1 MAETNYISPKININD
16 KHSKVYI
23 ITHKITQKKLIVKI
37 FESKRFIFYQ
47 HEKEILDYINI
58 NKQNFEHKNNFF
70 IMYKEIN
77 YNSNMFKIPTEIKE
91 NNLSFLF
98 YDYLSKL
105 SLFDYINNSKEKIKE
120 IHAKYLCI
128 ELLFLIKN
136 LHKINICQNNINIS
150 NIMFDDNFDPKIIHY
165 SESKFINNDNNLIIK
180 DIYDIGK
187 TLAKIVTKGIFQS
200 IGYSTKKKSYE
211 IFSIYQKQPLAD
223 SLFWELIKNKN
234 IDISKQ
240 FLEFFYLI
248 INAKKDKK
256 FLNVDELFNNEW
268 LFEIKNN
275 LILYQNNFKNDF
287 EQMYKIIIENKEID
301 NMFTIDLDKILDN
314 EPKIKHISL
323 FEEEIIKSSLC
334 QDDYLS
340 GDQLSMEENI
350 NMANI
355 YSKNNNN
362 IINNNYNQI
371 NNNVINQNF
380 NNNMAYNVFNQMN
393 NNMYNRNL
401 NYNPMNN
408 NSNNYNSNHNN
419 FNNNSF
425 DRWNSNINNNN
436 FTNTFNQMNNIS
448 YNKNSNNN
456 SFNQWNSNINNNNLN
471 NTFNQIN
478 NNSNDNNF
486 NNNTFNRWNN
496 NINNNNLNNTFNQV
510 NNNINNPNF
519 NYNIMNNNLNSI
531 NNNIFINTKNEFQ
544 TNGGG
549 INQNNNNMINMNNT
563 NIYSCKDKENIST
576 LKKSELNYLLIL
588 INNNNQNNNIK
599 NALNNIIQSF
609 KKEILNYYSSL
620 DNIKINIEKET
631 NTSFDIMYQINPV
644 KLYNDDEESD
654 LIFLDEDFEQN
665 IKSGKKFYIK
675 FKIIEDAKNNSLH
688 SFMNNTY
695 QYYFIFNGFNLDK
708 EEFNEHVT
716 ILKNIVKDI
725 LKRRRNC

>member
-1 MAETNYISPKININD
+1 MEETNYISPKININD

-77 YNSNMFKIPTEIKE
+77 YNPNMFKIPTEIKE

-240 FLEFFYLI
+240 FLDFFYLI

-256 FLNVDELFNNEW
+256 LLNVDELFNNEW

-314 EPKIKHISL
+314 EPKIKHTSL
-323 FEEEIIKSSLC
+323 FEEEIIKSSL
-334 QDDYLS
+334 
-340 GDQLSMEENI
+340 
-350 NMANI
+350 
-355 YSKNNNN
+355 
-362 IINNNYNQI
+362 
-371 NNNVINQNF
+371 
-380 NNNMAYNVFNQMN
+380 
-393 NNMYNRNL
+393 
-401 NYNPMNN
+401 
-408 NSNNYNSNHNN
+408 
-419 FNNNSF
+419 
-425 DRWNSNINNNN
+425 
-436 FTNTFNQMNNIS
+436 
-448 YNKNSNNN
+448 
-456 SFNQWNSNINNNNLN
+456 
-471 NTFNQIN
+471 
-478 NNSNDNNF
+478 
-486 NNNTFNRWNN
+486 
-496 NINNNNLNNTFNQV
+496 
-510 NNNINNPNF
+510 
-519 NYNIMNNNLNSI
+519 
-531 NNNIFINTKNEFQ
+531 
-544 TNGGG
+544 
-549 INQNNNNMINMNNT
+549 
-563 NIYSCKDKENIST
+563 
-576 LKKSELNYLLIL
+576 
-588 INNNNQNNNIK
+588 
-599 NALNNIIQSF
+599 
-609 KKEILNYYSSL
+609 
-620 DNIKINIEKET
+620 
-631 NTSFDIMYQINPV
+631 
-644 KLYNDDEESD
+644 
-654 LIFLDEDFEQN
+654 
-665 IKSGKKFYIK
+665 
-675 FKIIEDAKNNSLH
+675 
-688 SFMNNTY
+688 
-695 QYYFIFNGFNLDK
+695 
-708 EEFNEHVT
+708 
-716 ILKNIVKDI
+716 
-725 LKRRRNC
+725 